1 MPLFRPRFFTFFVV
15 MRERLRERPDWV
27 SRVIVFSTIA
37 FVLLTALYI
46 NDRLGQRLTGV
57 AGSSCLVWKLAQSI
71 VTAKAANIATTQ
83 MTTIIASRGIG
94 FSFVV

>member
-37 FVLLTALYI
+37 FVLLTALYL
-46 NDRLGQRLTGV
+46 NDRLGQR
-57 AGSSCLVWKLAQSI
+57 
-71 VTAKAANIATTQ
+71 
-83 MTTIIASRGIG
+83 
-94 FSFVV
+94 F